1 MPKFLKKERLCSKI
15 VIEDIL
21 TKKNTIY
28 YPPFKLM
35 YLIDHLSTRPSSQNV
50 LTTDNHIIDISN
62 DEPAWAKIV
71 IVVPKRLFKKAV
83 DRNALK
89 RIIRESYRVNKDN
102 LVKHLRKKNYHI
114 SLFLIYT
121 DKNKVDFQFIEPKIK
136 VLLQQL
142 IKRIN
147 FESNQNTN

>member
-1 MPKFLKKERLCSKI
+1 MPKFLKKERLCSKL
-15 VIEDIL
+15 VIEEIL
-21 TKKNTIY
+21 AKKKTIY
-28 YPPFKLM
+28 YHPFKLM
-35 YLIDHLSTRPSSQNV
+35 YLIHNSIESVSMDLNPNIKQT
-50 LTTDNHIIDISN
+50 
-62 DEPAWAKIV
+62 EEAWAKIV

-89 RIIRESYRVNKDN
+89 RIIRESYRLNKEILLKYLARN
-102 LVKHLRKKNYHI
+102 NYHI

-121 DKNKVDFQFIEPKIK
+121 DKNKADFQFIEPKIK

-147 FESNQNTN
+147 FESNQNNN